1 MAETTKTDKKPPTRS
16 PPTAAGITFAERGA
30 DGEARPATVDQ
41 LTDQAAVA
49 AGVGGAELSLEER
62 VKINNQGYK
71 GLLADEK
78 SAFAAAALYVPPAP
92 PEVKLANEEQ
102 AAAVAQKFYRVTKGG
117 EVRLPGQRYVLQK
130 GKPIGSNLYPIAE
143 LLNQGIELTEITAK
157 EAGW

>member
-1 MAETTKTDKKPPTRS
+1 MKCVKNEDDYNGQKYV
-16 PPTAAGITFAERGA
+16 
-30 DGEARPATVDQ
+30 VD
-41 LTDQAAVA
+41 
-49 AGVGGAELSLEER
+49 ELCAIAKDHEMHIHLIHHI
-62 VKINNQGYK
+62 K
-71 GLLADEK
+71 
-78 SAFAAAALYVPPAP
+78 
-92 PEVKLANEEQ
+92 KLANEEQ